1 MHKQLE
7 FSTQV
12 SLSAVRGL
20 SLNKDDGDHSR
31 NHKSILL
38 KQATTVATWITNQSV
53 SECIKLG
60 RFDIPNEFDN

>member
-20 SLNKDDGDHSR
+20 SLKDDGDHTR

-38 KQATTVATWITNQSV
+38 KQATTVATWITNQNV
-53 SECIKLG
+53 GECIKLG
-60 RFDIPNEFDN
+60 KFDIPHEFDN